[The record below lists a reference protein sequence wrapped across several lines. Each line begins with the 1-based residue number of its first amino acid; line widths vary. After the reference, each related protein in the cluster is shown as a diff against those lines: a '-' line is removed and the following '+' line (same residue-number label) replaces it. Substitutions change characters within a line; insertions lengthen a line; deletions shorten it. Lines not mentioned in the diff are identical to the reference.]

1 MPTII
6 LLRVSMKLSFDDKE
20 SFLETAESLCF
31 NDPQSDPKTHQRVGT
46 QERSEDTSIGF
57 NNPINPSNGS
67 ITTL

>member
-20 SFLETAESLCF
+20 SFLETTESLCF

-46 QERSEDTSIGF
+46 QERSEDIGF
-57 NNPINPSNGS
+57 NNPINPSNDL